1 MAVSSEAEIESS
13 KAPLLDHLIE
23 LRNRLMWAVIALF
36 IAFIGCYLVAE
47 TYIYPFLV
55 TPLCDIYVERG
66 FDNCPMIYTALHE
79 AFFTYLKLSF
89 YSALFISFPI
99 MSNQL
104 WKFIAPG
111 LYRNE
116 RRAFLPFLVAT
127 PVLFTLGASLVYYF
141 ILPLAWRFFLSFQT
155 GVDDGPSG
163 PLVIELQ
170 AKVNEYLSLVIKLMF
185 AFGIAFQLPVVLTLM
200 ARAGLVTSKGLAE
213 RRKYSIVIAFVAA
226 ALLTPPDLISQIG
239 LGVPIIILYEI
250 SIWLA
255 KMAENKRAKRDAAEE
270 AELDRKLAD
279 DDDDDDDDP
288 GSGPSG
294 GGGGTRARNPG
305 PDDDIDDETDFNL
318 AR

>member
-1 MAVSSEAEIESS
+1 MAAAGEAEIEAS
-13 KAPLLDHLIE
+13 KAPLLEHLIE

-47 TYIYPFLV
+47 DYIYPFLV
-55 TPLCDIYVERG
+55 KPLFDIYVDLGVENPR
-66 FDNCPMIYTALHE
+66 MIYTALHE

-89 YSALFISFPI
+89 YSALFISFPVI
-99 MSNQL
+99 SNQL

-141 ILPLAWRFFLSFQT
+141 ILPLAWRFFISFQSS
-155 GVDDGPSG
+155 GVEGT
-163 PLVIELQ
+163 LAIELE

-239 LGVPIIILYEI
+239 LGVPIIILYEV

-255 KMAENKRAKRDAAEE
+255 KMAENKRAKREAEE
-270 AELDRKLAD
+270 EADLDRKLA
-279 DDDDDDDDP
+279 DDDDDDP

-294 GGGGTRARNPG
+294 GGGTRSRTPG